1 MRYTGKSLS
10 QAREKKRSEYKAN
23 RGVAGPMTPAVM
35 PMPTNEQRATARV
48 ITPMPVAAVP
58 FSPPPAQYTPQP
70 QSFTPVPVNQ
80 TYV

>member
-10 QAREKKRSEYKAN
+10 QAREKKRSEYKVN

-48 ITPMPVAAVP
+48 ITPMPL
-58 FSPPPAQYTPQP
+58 SPPPAQYAPPPT
-70 QSFTPVPVNQ
+70 SFTPTPVKQ